1 MKTKFKNIVWG
12 IILVLIA
19 VGLIAN
25 KMGAEM
31 PKMLAGLS
39 IAQILLGIAFL
50 GILVDALA
58 ERSFGGIFFSVAF
71 LGIVFARQ
79 LEIQNLVPWT
89 LLLAALLLTIAFDM
103 IFPKKSK
110 GGHDKHMVS
119 GEASGEYIYE
129 MTRLGGVTKYIRSDN
144 FKGGEF
150 VARFA
155 GMELYF
161 DKVQVPEGKATIEIQ
176 SSFAGVELYV
186 PKEWKIIN
194 NMSSMAGAVDESGAP
209 WTGDEDV
216 EITLVGSNK
225 FGGVEITRI

>member
-1 MKTKFKNIVWG
+1 MFIKFHFSIFLSLLIPHIQMKKGKLLT
-12 IILVLIA
+12 
-19 VGLIAN
+19 
-25 KMGAEM
+25 
-31 PKMLAGLS
+31 LS
-39 IAQILLGIAFL
+39 
-50 GILVDALA
+50 
-58 ERSFGGIFFSVAF
+58 
-71 LGIVFARQ
+71 
-79 LEIQNLVPWT
+79 
-89 LLLAALLLTIAFDM
+89 AALLLTIAFDM

-144 FKGGEF
+144 LKKFSKLMDVEDEDIKHRGLGRLVYLF
-150 VARFA
+150 
-155 GMELYF
+155 YF